1 MNFKSDTK
9 DKFHVISL
17 TEPLLSA
24 DMAAKM
30 SDSLV
35 DYLQFD
41 VKNIILNLKELQQI
55 DMSSFLFISKLQQ
68 IFYSN
73 NASFVICELQKT
85 VKDYLDSIHALDTL
99 NYTPT
104 ETEAWDIVQME
115 EIERELLKDK

>member
-30 SDSLV
+30 SDSLL

-115 EIERELLKDK
+115 EIERELLKDE

>member
-30 SDSLV
+30 SDSLL

-41 VKNIILNLKELQQI
+41 IKNIILNLKELQQI

-115 EIERELLKDK
+115 EIERELLKDE